1 MSRRNSGD
9 PLLRMF
15 LDTYKLN
22 LLTIPRENAQVGDVY
37 VDTPKGISTPGALQ
51 FLVTSEFKMPKIT
64 KEKMTNIAGTQ
75 TEVLE
80 YKVGIKLLDGFFS
93 ALGALG
99 ALDKVKAAY
108 EHKRTGKLYFRF
120 KEATR
125 DSVDSLA
132 FGDAL
137 VPCKLEERQ
146 PYVQPENSYYVTVGV
161 VRSKSIS
168 ISAKDSDSK
177 AVSLDVGALTK
188 AIGVEGGLKGGQS
201 DEAELT
207 YSGPTA
213 LAFGVELVKLSYDEE
228 KNKFLLTPLAL
239 PVKLRG
245 KAITKDSDIERSF
258 IGGPE
263 GNAFFKLTSGG

>member
-1 MSRRNSGD
+1 MSRRNSDD

-22 LLTIPRENAQVGDVY
+22 LLAIPRENAQVGDVY

-75 TEVLE
+75 TEALQ
-80 YKVGIKLLDGFFS
+80 YKVGISLLDGFFS

-108 EHKRTGKLYFRF
+108 EHKRTGKLHFRF

-132 FGDAL
+132 FGNAL
-137 VPCKLEERQ
+137 VPCKLE
-146 PYVQPENSYYVTVGV
+146 
-161 VRSKSIS
+161 
-168 ISAKDSDSK
+168 
-177 AVSLDVGALTK
+177 
-188 AIGVEGGLKGGQS
+188 
-201 DEAELT
+201 
-207 YSGPTA
+207 
-213 LAFGVELVKLSYDEE
+213 
-228 KNKFLLTPLAL
+228 
-239 PVKLRG
+239 
-245 KAITKDSDIERSF
+245 
-258 IGGPE
+258 
-263 GNAFFKLTSGG
+263 

>member
-1 MSRRNSGD
+1 MSRRNSDD

-22 LLTIPRENAQVGDVY
+22 LLAIPRENAQVGDVY

-75 TEVLE
+75 TEALQ
-80 YKVGIKLLDGFFS
+80 YKVGISLLDGFFS

-108 EHKRTGKLYFRF
+108 EHKRTGKLHFRF

-132 FGDAL
+132 F
-137 VPCKLEERQ
+137 
-146 PYVQPENSYYVTVGV
+146 VTVGV

-168 ISAKDSDSK
+168 ISAKDSDSN

-188 AIGVEGGLKGGQS
+188 AIGVEGGLKVGQS
-201 DEAELT
+201 NEGELT

-228 KNKFLLTPLAL
+228 KNKFSLMPLAR
-239 PVKLRG
+239 PEKIRDS
-245 KAITKDSDIERSF
+245 AITKDSDIERSF